1 MSLWY
6 PNNLDEGYEEEY
18 YDEEKLDEFHIPHP
32 RMNKKR
38 VAALATLG
46 LAGLGSYGL
55 YKGYNN
61 AYALDKGMSGFARK
75 AQLKRMRNMRKQHSA
90 ALKDK
95 KYASN
100 VHYIMDK
107 DENGRR
113 SFNGI
118 TYDARKVGPDDTK
131 HRVIDL

>member
-6 PNNLDEGYEEEY
+6 PNNLDEGYDEYEEQTT
-18 YDEEKLDEFHIPHP
+18 LDEFHIPHP
-32 RMNKKR
+32 RLNKKR
-38 VAALATLG
+38 VAALTALG
-46 LAGLGSYGL
+46 LAGLGSAGL
-55 YKGYNN
+55 YKAYNN
-61 AYALDKGMSGFARK
+61 AYVFDKGMSGFTRK
-75 AQLKRMRNMRKQHSA
+75 AELKRLRNIRKQRNIA
-90 ALKDK
+90 FKDK

-107 DENGRR
+107 DATGKR

-118 TYDARKVGPDDTK
+118 TYDARKVGPDETK